1 MIMIIIN
8 RHFIESANYVDLRNN
23 VFPAIRYWIKYVLI
37 LNNPTETMV
46 LLIRYLLLI
55 NNGFIPNNFQ
65 VNAKTMM
72 LQIGTH

>member
-46 LLIRYLLLI
+46 LLIRY
-55 NNGFIPNNFQ
+55 F
-65 VNAKTMM
+65 
-72 LQIGTH
+72 